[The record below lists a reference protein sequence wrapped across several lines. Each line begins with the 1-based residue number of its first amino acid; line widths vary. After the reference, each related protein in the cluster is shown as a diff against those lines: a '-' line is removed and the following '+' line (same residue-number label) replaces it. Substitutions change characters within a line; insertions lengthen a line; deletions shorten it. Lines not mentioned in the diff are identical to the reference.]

1 MAGIRRKNTTTA
13 SVSSS
18 SGLAR
23 EPVECPEDRAGGQ
36 NAEDQVRG
44 SAEIEPRQ
52 PSSRVTDACVAWLP
66 QGYFVKNF
74 GWLGRYGLIQLLM
87 VGGVLT
93 LFLPSLM
100 LGLIAAL
107 LEAVVP
113 PVAAAASLI
122 SSLASGMSYV
132 SGGGGDDAELS
143 IFFVLTAGS

>member
-1 MAGIRRKNTTTA
+1 METGRQC
-13 SVSSS
+13 V
-18 SGLAR
+18 
-23 EPVECPEDRAGGQ
+23 DRVLDGKLFFPPCL
-36 NAEDQVRG
+36 
-44 SAEIEPRQ
+44 PR
-52 PSSRVTDACVAWLP
+52 L

-132 SGGGGDDAELS
+132 SEVDWGRRSRL
-143 IFFVLTAGS
+143 